1 MSVHAGIVVKKQITN
16 EKQWFEAMKHIQ
28 QEFIEK
34 DYFEVLPHF
43 NIEEYNNVTMKK
55 FNLDEY
61 MNFSRNGFQGI
72 DNWREFPFEKNLTML
87 KDELNE
93 LRKMSAEAIDK
104 GKRQYFGIHSQK
116 KLENLAKAVEYLEN
130 CDDDDEELFQ
140 EILKRKVSLRRG

>member
-16 EKQWFEAMKHIQ
+16 EKQWFEAMKRIQ
-28 QEFIEK
+28 QEFIEE

-87 KDELNE
+87 KDELSK

-104 GKRQYFGIHSQK
+104 GRRQYFGIHSQK

-140 EILKRKVSLRRG
+140 EILKRKVSLRIG

>member
-43 NIEEYNNVTMKK
+43 NNVTMKK

>member
-16 EKQWFEAMKHIQ
+16 EKQWFEAMKRIQ
-28 QEFIEK
+28 QEFIEEN
-34 DYFEVLPHF
+34 YFEVLPHF
-43 NIEEYNNVTMKK
+43 NIEEYNNVAMKK

-61 MNFSRNGFQGI
+61 MNFSGNGFQGI

-87 KDELNE
+87 KDELSK

-140 EILKRKVSLRRG
+140 EILKRKVSLRIG